1 MGPVLFS
8 IFINNIDSGIEC
20 TLGKCADDMSSGA
33 IDMLEGRDAIQRIHD
48 RFKEWVHMNL
58 KKFSQARQGS
68 APLANTTITTDRVT
82 KWTENHS
89 A

>member
-1 MGPVLFS
+1 
-8 IFINNIDSGIEC
+8 
-20 TLGKCADDMSSGA
+20 MSSGA

-48 RFKEWVHMNL
+48 RFKEWVHVNL
-58 KKFSQARQGS
+58 TKFSQARKGS
-68 APLANTTITTDRVT
+68 APLAITTDRVT